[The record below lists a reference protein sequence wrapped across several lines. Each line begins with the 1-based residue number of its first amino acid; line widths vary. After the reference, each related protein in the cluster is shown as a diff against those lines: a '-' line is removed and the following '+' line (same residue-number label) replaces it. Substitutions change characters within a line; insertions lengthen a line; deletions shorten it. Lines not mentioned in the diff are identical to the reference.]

1 MLNSILII
9 KKKLNNPKDNYYD
22 FSIIIPVYHSEQI
35 IPTLLSR
42 LNKLKSKKKWEVLFI
57 DDGSSDNS
65 YESLIKNLRNTALE
79 ATVIR
84 HTRNFGDHAAI
95 LTAYRHA
102 RGKYLI
108 NIDDD
113 LQNPPEEII
122 RIFNYAI
129 DKKIDVVYGD
139 YIIKQHSLWR
149 NVGSKFANFTANLLL
164 DLPKKLYLSSFRCVR
179 REIALKAAEYNGPFV
194 YIDGL
199 LSQLTQSIGTI
210 AVKHDKRVVGKSGY
224 TLRRLI
230 RLWLNIFTNFSL
242 MPLRLATIL
251 GCFMA
256 FSGFIGVIIVLIE
269 SLIIGIVVPGWLSMI
284 CLILLFGGIQCF
296 LIGISGEYLGRVL
309 LIVGGKPQSNI
320 RNIYEYS
327 PVSSKQ
333 IK

>member
-1 MLNSILII
+1 MLNININYF
-9 KKKLNNPKDNYYD
+9 KKLNKLKDNYYD
-22 FSIIIPVYHSEQI
+22 YSIIIPVYHSAQI
-35 IPTLLSR
+35 IPNLLSR
-42 LNKLKSKKKWEVLFI
+42 LNKLASNKKWEVIFI

-65 YESLIKNLRNTALE
+65 YESLIQNLQNTNLN
-79 ATVIR
+79 ATLIR

-102 RGKYLI
+102 KGRYLI

-113 LQNPPEEII
+113 LQNPPEEIL
-122 RIFNYAI
+122 RIYNYAV
-129 DKKIDVVYGD
+129 DKNIDVVYGD
-139 YIIKQHSLWR
+139 YIIKQHSIWR
-149 NVGSKFANFTANLLL
+149 NLGSKFANFTANLLL
-164 DLPKKLYLSSFRCVR
+164 DLPQKLYLSSFRCVR
-179 REIALKAAEYNGPFV
+179 REIALKAAEYMGPYV

-210 AVKHDKRVVGKSGY
+210 AVNHDKRVIGKSGY

-256 FSGFIGVIIVLIE
+256 FSGFVGVIIVLIE
-269 SLIIGIVVPGWLSMI
+269 SLIIGIVVPGWLSMV

-309 LIVGGKPQSNI
+309 MIVGGKPQSNI
-320 RNIYEYS
+320 RNIYKYS
-327 PVSSKQ
+327 PKSSKQ

>member
-1 MLNSILII
+1 LN
-9 KKKLNNPKDNYYD
+9 KLKDDYYD
-22 FSIIIPVYHSEQI
+22 FSIIIPVYNSEQI
-35 IPTLLSR
+35 IPNLVSR
-42 LNKLKSKKKWEVLFI
+42 LNKIETNKKWEVIFI

-65 YESLIKNLRNTALE
+65 YESLTKNLQNTNLD
-79 ATVIR
+79 ATLIR

-113 LQNPPEEII
+113 LQNPPEEIL
-122 RIFNYAI
+122 RIYSYAI

-149 NVGSKFANFTANLLL
+149 NLGSKFANFTANLLL
-164 DLPKKLYLSSFRCVR
+164 DLPDKLYLSSFRCVSK
-179 REIALKAAEYNGPFV
+179 EIAQKAAEYNGPFV

-199 LSQLTQSIGTI
+199 LSQLTQSIGKI
-210 AVKHDKRVVGKSGY
+210 AVKHDKRMTGKSGY

-256 FSGFIGVIIVLIE
+256 FSGLVGVIIVLIE

-284 CLILLFGGIQCF
+284 CAILFFGGIQCF

-309 LIVGGKPQSNI
+309 MIVGGKPQSNI
-320 RNIYEYS
+320 RNIFIYS
-327 PVSSKQ
+327 PKNTKK
-333 IK
+333 IR

>member
-1 MLNSILII
+1 M
-9 KKKLNNPKDNYYD
+9 NNLKDNYYD

-35 IPTLLSR
+35 IPNLLSR
-42 LNKLKSKKKWEVLFI
+42 LNKLKSNKRWEVIFI
-57 DDGSSDNS
+57 DDGSTDNS
-65 YESLIKNLRNTALE
+65 YESLIKNLENTALE
-79 ATVIR
+79 ATLIR

-102 RGKYLI
+102 QGKYFI

-122 RIFNYAI
+122 RIYNYAM

-149 NVGSKFANFTANLLL
+149 NIGSKFANFTANLLL

-256 FSGFIGVIIVLIE
+256 FTGFIGVIIVLIE
-269 SLIIGIVVPGWLSMI
+269 SLINGIIVRGWLSII
-284 CLILLFGGIQCF
+284 CTTLLFGGIQCF

-309 LIVGGKPQSNI
+309 MIVGSKPQSNI
-320 RNIYEYS
+320 RNIYKYS
-327 PVSSKQ
+327 PKSSKQ
-333 IK
+333 NN

>member
-1 MLNSILII
+1 M
-9 KKKLNNPKDNYYD
+9 NNLKDNYYD

-35 IPTLLSR
+35 IPNLLSR
-42 LNKLKSKKKWEVLFI
+42 LNKLKSNKKWEVIFI
-57 DDGSSDNS
+57 DDGSTDNS
-65 YESLIKNLRNTALE
+65 YESLIKNLENTALE
-79 ATVIR
+79 ATLIR

-102 RGKYLI
+102 QGKYFI

-122 RIFNYAI
+122 RIFNYAM

-149 NVGSKFANFTANLLL
+149 NIGSKFANFTANLLL

-256 FSGFIGVIIVLIE
+256 FTGFIGVIIVLIE
-269 SLIIGIVVPGWLSMI
+269 SLFNGIIVRGWLSII
-284 CLILLFGGIQCF
+284 CTTLLFGGIQCF

-309 LIVGGKPQSNI
+309 MIVGSKPQSNI
-320 RNIYEYS
+320 RNIYKYS
-327 PVSSKQ
+327 PKSSKQ
-333 IK
+333 NK

>member
-210 AVKHDKRVVGKSGY
+210 AVKHDKRVLGKSGY

-309 LIVGGKPQSNI
+309 MIVGGKPQSNI